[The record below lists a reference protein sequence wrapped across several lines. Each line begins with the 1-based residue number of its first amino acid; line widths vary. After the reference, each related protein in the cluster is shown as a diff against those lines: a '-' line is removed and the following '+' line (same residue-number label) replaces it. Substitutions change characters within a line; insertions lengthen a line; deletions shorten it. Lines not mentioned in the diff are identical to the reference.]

1 MDERL
6 STDTIVDGRYRVV
19 ERIGSGGMADVY
31 RAEDLQLGRD
41 VALKVLYRR
50 FAEDPEFV
58 ERFRRE
64 ASSAAGLQ
72 HPHVVSVY
80 DRGEWGGTYY
90 IAMEYLGG
98 RSLKRVVQEEG
109 PLPPALAVDLVTQ
122 ILKAA
127 KFAHRRGVVHR
138 DLKPHNVI
146 VDDEGRV
153 KVTDFGIA
161 LAGASEMTQTGSIM
175 GTAQYLSPE
184 QAQGRVVTGQS
195 DLYSIGVVLFELLT
209 GRIPFDGD
217 SAVTIALKQVGER
230 PPAPSHIVPSI
241 PAELDQVVLRAL
253 AKDPIERYADADA
266 FMAAL
271 DVVARDLPAVGDD
284 TAITAYQAGAVGGAM
299 GAGFAAAAASDAQH
313 TQVSGAIPAVSTFDG
328 YAYPAAPPPEPE
340 DDGGKRWWIALLVGL
355 LVAAAIVGGLLLF
368 GSDKVTVA
376 NVVGA
381 DEASAVQRLRTDGLS
396 TEIVRRSD
404 PRQPQGTVI
413 GQNPQGGERLDE
425 GEVVTLTV
433 SDGPGTAVVP
443 DLVGQGRNA
452 ATRALREA
460 GFLVRE
466 RRQPSM
472 EIGENRVIE
481 TSPESGTSLDKG
493 QTVTLVV
500 STGAQ
505 RTQVPN
511 VVGRQRDA
519 AETALE
525 QASLEV
531 TIRETE
537 SDQPEGTVL
546 AQTPAPGTRVATGTS
561 VTITVA
567 IAAEEVDV
575 PDVVGDA
582 SAEAIAQLSAAG
594 LVPNVQR
601 REVQTPDQDDVVLEQ
616 SPRAGKRERGETVRI
631 VIGRFSP
638 DLDPDPVDPPA
649 TTPSNTPTTPSTT
662 TPSP

>member
-230 PPAPSHIVPSI
+230 PPAPSHIVGGI
-241 PAELDQVVLRAL
+241 PAELDQIVLRAL
-253 AKDPIERYADADA
+253 AKDPIERFADADA
-266 FMAAL
+266 FIAAL
-271 DVVARDLPAVGDD
+271 DVVARDLPAVGED
-284 TAITAYQAGAVGGAM
+284 TAITGYQAAAVGGAM
-299 GAGFAAAAASDAQH
+299 GAGLAAAAAADPQD
-313 TQVSGAIPAVSTFDG
+313 TQVSGAIPAVSTYDG
-328 YAYPAAPPPEPE
+328 YAYPAGPPAQPE

-396 TEIVRRSD
+396 TQIVRRAD
-404 PRQPQGTVI
+404 PRQPEGTVI
-413 GQNPQGGERLDE
+413 GQNPQGGESLDE

-466 RRQPSM
+466 RRQPST

-481 TSPESGTSLDKG
+481 TSPEAGTTLDKG

-511 VVGRQRDA
+511 VVGRQRSEAEA
-519 AETALE
+519 ALGRAR
-525 QASLEV
+525 LEV
-531 TIRETE
+531 TVRETE

-546 AQTPAPGTRVATGTS
+546 AQTPAEGTRVATGTA

-567 IAAEEVDV
+567 IPEEEVDV

-601 REVQTPDQDDVVLEQ
+601 REVQTPDQDDIVLEQ
-616 SPRAGKRERGETVRI
+616 SPRSGKREPGETVRI

-638 DLDPDPVDPPA
+638 DLDPDPVAPTP
-649 TTPSNTPTTPSTT
+649 TTPGNTPTTPSTT
-662 TPSP
+662 TPSS